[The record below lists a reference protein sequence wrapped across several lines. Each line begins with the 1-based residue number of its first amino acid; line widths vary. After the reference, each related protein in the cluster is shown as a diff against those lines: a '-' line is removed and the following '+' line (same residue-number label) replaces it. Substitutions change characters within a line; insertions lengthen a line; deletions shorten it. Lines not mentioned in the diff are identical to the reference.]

1 MKKRIVLL
9 TMILFLLI
17 GCNMGN
23 TPTATVENLFN
34 KYQRLDDDIETG
46 INKVL
51 DEQNMTSEN
60 RTRYYK
66 LLEKQY
72 RSLSYEIKDEKI
84 DGNIATVIVEIEV
97 IDYKKTINDLTF
109 DSSIYTKDSFD
120 NEKLNRL
127 ENANDKVTYTLEL
140 SLTKDRDDM
149 WKLDALTN
157 EEIKKIQGMY

>member
-46 INKVL
+46 INNVL

>member
-46 INKVL
+46 INNVL

-127 ENANDKVTYTLEL
+127 ENANDRVTYTLEL

>member
-34 KYQRLDDDIETG
+34 KYQRLDDDIENG

-84 DGNIATVIVEIEV
+84 DGDKATVIVEIEV